1 MTTQGIQTFQRY
13 EFKYLLNADMRKV
26 IETEIQQFMNFDG
39 FVHPELG
46 NQYVVRSLYFDD
58 PSSSAF
64 FDKVDGVMIRQKYRI
79 RTYNYEWHQGLPIF
93 LESKGRHNERTYKNR
108 LRITKDDV
116 VHFCEP
122 FGEWSLLE
130 RYPHETLIESYLFD
144 KERKRLRP
152 RVLVDYLRKPF
163 VSEYDRNFRVTLDC
177 EVRSSRTNELFL
189 THEKGNWIDC
199 RSGWTIMEIKFDRRL
214 PKWFHRLIQTYELE
228 RLPVSKFCLG
238 MEATGLAFDYS

>member
-93 LESKGRHNERTYKNR
+93 LESKGRHNERTYK
-108 LRITKDDV
+108 IA
-116 VHFCEP
+116 
-122 FGEWSLLE
+122 
-130 RYPHETLIESYLFD
+130 
-144 KERKRLRP
+144 
-152 RVLVDYLRKPF
+152 
-163 VSEYDRNFRVTLDC
+163 
-177 EVRSSRTNELFL
+177 
-189 THEKGNWIDC
+189 
-199 RSGWTIMEIKFDRRL
+199 
-214 PKWFHRLIQTYELE
+214 YE
-228 RLPVSKFCLG
+228 
-238 MEATGLAFDYS
+238 